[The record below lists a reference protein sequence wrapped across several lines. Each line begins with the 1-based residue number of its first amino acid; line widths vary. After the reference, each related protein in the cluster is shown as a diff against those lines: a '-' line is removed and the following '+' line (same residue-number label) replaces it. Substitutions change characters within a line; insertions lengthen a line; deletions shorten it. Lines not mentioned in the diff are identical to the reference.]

1 MAQQERGVDRAVAT
15 SGINRPKRRTF
26 LKTMGVGALAATAG
40 CLGGDDDGEVGDTIR
55 VGVLAPLPGQFPG
68 GTAIANASELWG
80 QQVNDDG
87 GLLGADVEVLVRNT
101 ELDPSRAQTEYRE
114 LVLEED
120 VDATFGAFTGEV
132 GLALI
137 DEIAQ
142 QQIPH
147 IAAGVAV
154 TDMNRMINDDY
165 DTYKY
170 WFRAMPNGEMLGS
183 NLATYVSESYEE
195 MGWNTVGL
203 AIEDVEGFQPIVES
217 LEDNL
222 PGGIDLAFDTVF
234 APDTDDFT
242 PILDRGDSEDIDG
255 LLAFLSQGGLS
266 LLTQWADREPSFGLG
281 GADINSTNPDH
292 YANTDGAAESVWT
305 YIPGAAPNAA
315 PTQTTL
321 DFVEAHEDEFGAQ
334 PPHSQGY
341 TAYDAVL
348 AYQYAVE
355 AAESVDPDEVVAEL
369 EELEFE
375 GATGNMEFYDADHEW
390 AHDPVYGEG
399 KVVPPMIQ
407 WQDGEQVGLWP
418 DNVAE
423 GEFQHPPWF

>member
-1 MAQQERGVDRAVAT
+1 MTRQYRGVERAT
-15 SGINRPKRRTF
+15 CSNGSGGSSRRTF
-26 LKTMGVGALAATAG
+26 LKTVGVGALAATAG
-40 CLGGDDDGEVGDTIR
+40 CIGGDDDGEVGDTVR
-55 VGVLAPLPGQFPG
+55 VGVLAPLPGSFPG
-68 GTAIANASELWG
+68 GTGIANASELWG
-80 QQVNDDG
+80 EQINEEG
-87 GLLGADVEVLVRNT
+87 GLLDADVDVIVRST
-101 ELDPSRAQTEYRE
+101 ELDPSTAVTEYRE
-114 LVLEED
+114 LALDEE

-154 TDMNRMINDDY
+154 TDMNEMINDDY

-183 NLATYVSESYEE
+183 NLAAYVDEAYDE
-195 MGWNTVGL
+195 MGWHRVGL
-203 AIEDVEGFQPIVES
+203 AIEDVEGFTPIIDALQE
-217 LEDNL
+217 NL
-222 PGGIDLAFDTVF
+222 PDEVEVAFDTVF
-234 APDTDDFT
+234 SPDTDDFT
-242 PILDRGDSEDIDG
+242 PILDEGESEDIDG
-255 LLAFLSQGGLS
+255 LLAFMSQGGLS

-281 GADINSTNPDH
+281 GGDINSTEPAH
-292 YANTDGAAESVWT
+292 YENTNEAAESVWT
-305 YIPGAAPNAA
+305 YIPGAAPAAA
-315 PTQTTL
+315 PTPVTN
-321 DFVEAHEDEFGAQ
+321 EFADAYESEYGEL
-334 PPHSQGY
+334 PPHSQAY

-355 AAESVDPDEVVAEL
+355 DAESVAADDVVDAL

-423 GEFQHPPWF
+423 GEFQQPPWF